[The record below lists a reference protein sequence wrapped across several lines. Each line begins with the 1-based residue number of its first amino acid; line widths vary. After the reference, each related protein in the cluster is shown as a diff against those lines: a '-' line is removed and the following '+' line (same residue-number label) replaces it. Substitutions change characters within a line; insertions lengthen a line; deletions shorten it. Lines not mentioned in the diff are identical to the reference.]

1 MSNAPV
7 EAASTGSQDA
17 SGKPV
22 VLVSLLVS
30 LMVTS
35 MCILAYD
42 RFVRVPSTP
51 RLGTVD
57 VGEIFA
63 ANQAKTLKTVIATKA
78 QVDPN
83 ALGTQAGQQMA
94 QQLQAFSK
102 SCDCLLIASPAVF
115 GTNRAIPDFTA
126 AIKATNGL
134 TTTLRDLGLSA
145 GPMGAVQ
152 PAPPAVSPASAAGSA
167 Q

>member
-1 MSNAPV
+1 MSNAPIEPLSPPQQSLQPPV

-83 ALGTQAGQQMA
+83 GA
-94 QQLQAFSK
+94 QPTST
-102 SCDCLLIASPAVF
+102 SP
-115 GTNRAIPDFTA
+115 TSSSPTKPRIWR
-126 AIKATNGL
+126 L
-134 TTTLRDLGLSA
+134 TPTC
-145 GPMGAVQ
+145 MV
-152 PAPPAVSPASAAGSA
+152 
-167 Q
+167 